1 MLASSLLIVEWLLE
15 FVMRDNRL
23 SVYLNTH
30 LISRIAMEFVI
41 IVDELNIWLGIK
53 VFDVIS

>member
-1 MLASSLLIVEWLLE
+1 
-15 FVMRDNRL
+15 MRDNRL

-41 IVDELNIWLGIK
+41 IVDELNI
-53 VFDVIS
+53 